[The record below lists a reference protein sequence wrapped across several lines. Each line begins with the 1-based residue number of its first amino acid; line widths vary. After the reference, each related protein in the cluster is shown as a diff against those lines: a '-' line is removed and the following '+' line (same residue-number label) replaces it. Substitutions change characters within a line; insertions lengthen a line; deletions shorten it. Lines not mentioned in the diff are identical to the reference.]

1 MTCVYPSYAAPSS
14 RSTGLGHFSRATST
28 SGKTR
33 EIQTFRMVLVPHTG
47 SWQDAGVVRMAE
59 EFTAPVPVLYQGI
72 HKGTRA
78 LSASFL
84 SVDVPDV
91 VVSDV
96 KQAEDGNDLIIRCYE
111 TAGRPTRA
119 SLDLGLVHRRWS
131 GQFHPLEIKTLRVP
145 LTAAG
150 KIREVNA
157 LEQ

>member
-1 MTCVYPSYAAPSS
+1 M
-14 RSTGLGHFSRATST
+14 
-28 SGKTR
+28 
-33 EIQTFRMVLVPHTG
+33 
-47 SWQDAGVVRMAE
+47 
-59 EFTAPVPVLYQGI
+59 APVPVLYQGI

-78 LSASFL
+78 PAASFL

-111 TAGRPTRA
+111 TAGRATKA
-119 SLDLGLVHRRWS
+119 SLDLGLVHRHWT
-131 GQFHPLEIKTLRVP
+131 GEFHPLEIKTLRVP

-150 KIREVNA
+150 NIREVNA